1 MMKVEGTV
9 SVKNTRGLVAV
20 VVLGGAAAE
29 VDEVEDVAGTTVVD
43 AGVVVE
49 AVEVVRR
56 AAEVAVGGDE
66 DVDGAAEVAVDG
78 AVEVVKAAEVVLV
91 VVGAAEVVLVV
102 VGAAEVVVVGGKGAD
117 VEVVVIAAEV
127 VVGATVASRGMHW
140 SAVPFRVYWD
150 SHTQWQA
157 AFCVLAIRRKNSAGK
172 STPIMQL

>member
-1 MMKVEGTV
+1 MEGTV
-9 SVKNTRGLVAV
+9 SVKNTRGLVDV

-56 AAEVAVGGDE
+56 AAEVAVGGAVE
-66 DVDGAAEVAVDG
+66 VVRRAAEVAVDG
-78 AVEVVKAAEVVLV
+78 ALEVVKAAEVVLV

-117 VEVVVIAAEV
+117 VEVVVTAAEV
-127 VVGATVASRGMHW
+127 VVGARVASRGMHW

-172 STPIMQL
+172 STPLMQL

>member
-1 MMKVEGTV
+1 
-9 SVKNTRGLVAV
+9 
-20 VVLGGAAAE
+20 
-29 VDEVEDVAGTTVVD
+29 VEDVAGTTVVD

-49 AVEVVRR
+49 ALEAVRRAAEVAVGGAVEVVRR

-78 AVEVVKAAEVVLV
+78 ALEVVRRAAEVVLV
-91 VVGAAEVVLVV
+91 D

-117 VEVVVIAAEV
+117 VEVVVTAAEV

-172 STPIMQL
+172 STPLMQL